1 MNQISVSTSILDPNK
16 HFLAPPGC
24 PLMAANVI
32 LSILLTNFYN
42 QAATVGLPS
51 NYDFLSTFLF
61 PEIPFEYLTMIID
74 LINCENNSLTSFSV
88 SRTTVRLLM
97 GYIEQSTQT
106 LKLKSKC
113 LLVSSHSG
121 FRLTYHVK
129 SWSRDVGRCVT
140 YHSIISE

>member
-1 MNQISVSTSILDPNK
+1 MKSTTRPLWDVVFQENISTI
-16 HFLAPPGC
+16 
-24 PLMAANVI
+24 M
-32 LSILLTNFYN
+32 
-42 QAATVGLPS
+42 AATVGLPS

-113 LLVSSHSG
+113 SLVSSHSG